1 MADIEKSA
9 EASNIA
15 RSSSHSQLSSK
26 STTKNEAATT
36 TSSVV
41 PSHDEVHIPAPN
53 KLRQL
58 NDRIEG
64 LSGFEAR
71 GITRVPPEER
81 NEPSLWDDISV
92 ALLWFSANISV
103 NNLTVGMFGPM
114 VFQLGFLDCA
124 MCAVF
129 GALLGALSTAYM
141 SIWGPQSGNRTMVS
155 LYLSHNLE
163 TSFCSVLI
171 AIFASRLSCATLWG
185 TGRPSFRPC

>member
-9 EASNIA
+9 ETSNIA
-15 RSSSHSQLSSK
+15 RGSSHSQLSGK
-26 STTKNEAATT
+26 REVATT
-36 TSSVV
+36 TSTVV
-41 PSHDEVHIPAPN
+41 FSHDEVHIPTPN

-58 NDRIEG
+58 NARIEG

-81 NEPSLWDDISV
+81 NEPSLWDNVSV

-103 NNLTVGMFGPM
+103 NNLTVGMFGPIL
-114 VFQLGFLDCA
+114 FGLGFRDSALCA
-124 MCAVF
+124 TF

-155 LYLSHNLE
+155 Y
-163 TSFCSVLI
+163 
-171 AIFASRLSCATLWG
+171 ASGAVCYCTVR
-185 TGRPSFRPC
+185 

>member
-9 EASNIA
+9 EATNIP
-15 RSSSHSQLSSK
+15 RSSSHSQLSG
-26 STTKNEAATT
+26 KNEAAAA
-36 TSSVV
+36 TSSVLA
-41 PSHDEVHIPAPN
+41 SHDEVHIPTPN

-58 NDRIEG
+58 NARIEG

-103 NNLTVGMFGPM
+103 NNLTVGMFGPILLG
-114 VFQLGFLDCA
+114 LGFRDSALCA
-124 MCAVF
+124 TF

-155 LYLSHNLE
+155 H
-163 TSFCSVLI
+163 
-171 AIFASRLSCATLWG
+171 ASRGCCCCAAALIVISVGCPAVLHGLLACKDTD
-185 TGRPSFRPC
+185 PA